1 MELYDKITKLKKEGG
16 FGNESLKQINE
27 WQDRV
32 PELLALLDYI
42 NHPYS
47 KKKKADA
54 ISEMQGIDEKIL
66 NDRRMSEVDRNY
78 LYGVK
83 ETLKREIDFLSQE
96 PQAELELIESQVAA
110 EL

>member
-1 MELYDKITKLKKEGG
+1 MELYDKIIKLKKEGG
-16 FGNESLKQINE
+16 FGDESIKQIDA

-32 PELLALLDYI
+32 PDLLALLDYI

-47 KKKKADA
+47 KKKKMDME
-54 ISEMQGIDEKIL
+54 SEMQGIDGKIL
-66 NDRRMSEVDRNY
+66 NDRTMSEADRQY

-83 ETLKREIDFLSQE
+83 ETLQREIDFLSQD
-96 PQAELELIESQVAA
+96 PRAELELIESQVDA